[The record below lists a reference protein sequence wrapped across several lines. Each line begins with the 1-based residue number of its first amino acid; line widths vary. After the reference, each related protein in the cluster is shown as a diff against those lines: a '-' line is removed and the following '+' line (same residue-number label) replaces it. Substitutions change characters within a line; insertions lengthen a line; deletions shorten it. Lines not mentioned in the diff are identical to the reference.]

1 VSCLMCG
8 NQNFTFPYIKT
19 HNWLLECKSCRFRFS
34 NWNSV
39 ERWQAKSNSE
49 EPEQE
54 AEIIQQVIEKQR
66 LSFEKYLNEINKIA
80 TPKSLLI
87 IGVHLKNTLEIAK
100 ERFQKVVAI
109 EMDFVTAEQ
118 LYENQES
125 LFENIEGLLKENKNY
140 DLIMILDTIEKIEK
154 PQKLLSKLQKIM
166 HQRSLILV
174 TSNNN
179 DAAIAKAMKGKWY
192 DLYKQNFYYFTLYNL
207 NELFRKNDFETV
219 LLIHEEKNLQIF
231 FRNIIKVENLEKY
244 LIGKGERSILLAR
257 LKTITIQKTYIR
269 LGNDS

>member
-1 VSCLMCG
+1 
-8 NQNFTFPYIKT
+8 
-19 HNWLLECKSCRFRFS
+19 
-34 NWNSV
+34 
-39 ERWQAKSNSE
+39 
-49 EPEQE
+49 
-54 AEIIQQVIEKQR
+54 
-66 LSFEKYLNEINKIA
+66 
-80 TPKSLLI
+80 
-87 IGVHLKNTLEIAK
+87 
-100 ERFQKVVAI
+100 
-109 EMDFVTAEQ
+109 
-118 LYENQES
+118 
-125 LFENIEGLLKENKNY
+125 
-140 DLIMILDTIEKIEK
+140 
-154 PQKLLSKLQKIM
+154 
-166 HQRSLILV
+166 LILV